1 MNRRNV
7 SMLASIIV
15 TTKLLALVVV
25 AVFMLPQIMQVYS
38 IMRGGIHVTSLM
50 VALYISSIPGLICTL
65 SLLKL
70 LFNIRKNEIFVKQN
84 VTILQVLSYCCL
96 FVGIEYIAICYSR
109 YIAMIFVGFAAIFI
123 GIILR
128 VIKNVFDKAIE
139 IREENDYTI

>member
-15 TTKLLALVVV
+15 TIILLVLVIA
-25 AVFMLPQIMQVYS
+25 AVFTLPQMMQVYS
-38 IMRGGIHVTSLM
+38 KMRGGIDVTPLM

-96 FVGIEYIAICYSR
+96 FVGIEYIAICYR
-109 YIAMIFVGFAAIFI
+109 NYIAMIFVGFAAIFI

>member
-15 TTKLLALVVV
+15 TTMLLALVVV

-38 IMRGGIHVTSLM
+38 IMRGGIDVTSLM

-96 FVGIEYIAICYSR
+96 FVGIEYIAICYSL

>member
-15 TTKLLALVVV
+15 TTMLLALVVV

-38 IMRGGIHVTSLM
+38 IMRGGIDVTSLM